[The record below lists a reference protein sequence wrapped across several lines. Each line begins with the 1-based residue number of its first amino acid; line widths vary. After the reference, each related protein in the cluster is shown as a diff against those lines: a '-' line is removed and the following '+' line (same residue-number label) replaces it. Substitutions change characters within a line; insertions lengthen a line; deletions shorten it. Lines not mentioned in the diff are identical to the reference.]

1 MKRTLREDA
10 GNSSTAELAL
20 TNNENNAKALRAGTL
35 KIWVH
40 VYRRSS
46 SSTKQNVFF
55 FSILTSKL
63 SLKPLLLTFK
73 N

>member
-1 MKRTLREDA
+1 MKRTFREDA
-10 GNSSTAELAL
+10 GNSSTAELVL

-55 FSILTSKL
+55 FFLFL
-63 SLKPLLLTFK
+63 PLNCL
-73 N
+73 

>member
-1 MKRTLREDA
+1 MKRTFREDA

>member
-55 FSILTSKL
+55 SILTSKL